1 MPYEER
7 ALLVDIE
14 RRLADKY
21 ADLPTDHIAAAVR
34 NAYAPFRCSRIRGF
48 LSLLVERRADKEL
61 SGLTTD
67 LAPVAFADLGVAGA
81 ETIAI

>member
-1 MPYEER
+1 MRQEER

-21 ADLPTDHIAAAVR
+21 AALPPDHIAAAVR
-34 NAYAPFRCSRIRGF
+34 NAYAPFRRSRIRGF
-48 LSLLVERRADKEL
+48 LSLLVERRAEREL
-61 SGLTTD
+61 RGLTAD
-67 LAPVAFADLGVAGA
+67 LAPVAFTDFGVAGA